1 MIIFLSVL
9 KFEPVNG
16 LGSITPFGLAI
27 NWIGAEPLESSN
39 CLGRAV
45 FGEPIEHPHFL
56 FDQVGHSGP
65 TLIAYLFFLTKWVI
79 LSLMPNIK
87 CPHPSY
93 KMGL

>member
-39 CLGRAV
+39 RLGQTV
-45 FGEPIEHPHFL
+45 FGEPN
-56 FDQVGHSGP
+56 G
-65 TLIAYLFFLTKWVI
+65 
-79 LSLMPNIK
+79 
-87 CPHPSY
+87 
-93 KMGL
+93 